1 MLKHEIYLILCVS
14 VIYLV
19 LNTQLLFRAELH
31 EETTLKHHGKLKENG
46 NEKLKENGN
55 EKLKENGNGKLK
67 ENRNDSLKEKGN
79 VNLKEKG
86 FKYILYWNEAYD
98 SKGNLIGKG

>member
-1 MLKHEIYLILCVS
+1 MLKHEIYLILYVS

-19 LNTQLLFRAELH
+19 LNTQLLFRAELD

-46 NEKLKENGN
+46 NGKLKENGN
-55 EKLKENGNGKLK
+55 DG
-67 ENRNDSLKEKGN
+67 LKEKGN
-79 VNLKEKG
+79 TKLKEKG
-86 FKYILYWNEAYD
+86 FKYILYWNKAYD

>member
-55 EKLKENGNGKLK
+55 GKLK

-86 FKYILYWNEAYD
+86 FKYILYWNKAYD

>member
-31 EETTLKHHGKLKENG
+31 EETTLKHHG
-46 NEKLKENGN
+46 KLKENGN

-98 SKGNLIGKG
+98 SKGNLT

>member
-1 MLKHEIYLILCVS
+1 MLKHEIYLILYVS

-31 EETTLKHHGKLKENG
+31 EETTLKHHG
-46 NEKLKENGN
+46 KLKENGN

>member
-31 EETTLKHHGKLKENG
+31 EETTLKHHG
-46 NEKLKENGN
+46 KLKENGN

>member
-31 EETTLKHHGKLKENG
+31 EETTLKHHG
-46 NEKLKENGN
+46 
-55 EKLKENGNGKLK
+55 KLKENGNGKLK

>member
-1 MLKHEIYLILCVS
+1 MLKHEIYLILYVS

-19 LNTQLLFRAELH
+19 LNTQLLFRAELD
-31 EETTLKHHGKLKENG
+31 EETTLKHHG
-46 NEKLKENGN
+46 KLKENGN